1 MKIGELG
8 FENTRFSKVSDP
20 ICQNQIDVRE
30 SVGA

>member
-1 MKIGELG
+1 MKIGELL
-8 FENTRFSKVSDP
+8 FESTRFLEVSDP